1 MIYTLVRRDSGGNV
15 DAVISF
21 DSITSMDESW
31 TAKVSSYTV
40 EKGFDIS
47 DNVNVEPTEYSISAV
62 ISSYSLFNLD
72 NEIVWNGEDFKSGN
86 NYTIDSHIFAR
97 DEIIRIFKE
106 GSVLT
111 LLETTANSANEDL
124 TTKVE
129 ELKAGFVNEIENCVM
144 TSLSISHPDSG
155 GAAFY
160 VSIKL
165 QKVVVAVVNTSELA
179 DSEMTSA
186 VRPMK
191 GNTDNVSSDTTTEIE
206 DGDTTDMAGAGV
218 IKTEEQVKT
227 KEQVKTEKVAEFKKD
242 DRMTQAQGE
251 RIATQKRNY
260 YKDYAD
266 AYREVIRLQRK
277 DGISREVV
285 PQGDGWGWRYRR

>member
-155 GAAFY
+155 GGAFY

-179 DSEMTSA
+179 DSEMTPA

-191 GNTDNVSSDTTTEIE
+191 GNTDNVSSDTTTETE
-206 DGDTTDMAGAGV
+206 EGDTTDMAGAGV
-218 IKTEEQVKT
+218 LKTEEQVNA
-227 KEQVKTEKVAEFKKD
+227 EKVPEFKKK
-242 DRMTQAQGE
+242 DRIPQAVGE
-251 RIATQKRNY
+251 RNATQKRNY
-260 YKDYAD
+260 YRDYAD

>member
-97 DEIIRIFKE
+97 GEIIRIFKE

-179 DSEMTSA
+179 DSEMTPA

-191 GNTDNVSSDTTTEIE
+191 GNTDNVSSDTTTETE
-206 DGDTTDMAGAGV
+206 GGDTTDMAGAGV
-218 IKTEEQVKT
+218 IKTEEQVNA
-227 KEQVKTEKVAEFKKD
+227 EKVAEFKDPERK
-242 DRMTQAQGE
+242 TQAQGE
-251 RIATQKRNY
+251 RVATQKKNY

>member
-40 EKGFDIS
+40 EKGFNIS

-179 DSEMTSA
+179 DSEMTPA

-191 GNTDNVSSDTTTEIE
+191 GNTDNVSSDTTTETE
-206 DGDTTDMAGAGV
+206 EGDTTDMAGAGV
-218 IKTEEQVKT
+218 LKTEEQVNA
-227 KEQVKTEKVAEFKKD
+227 EKVAEFKNPE
-242 DRMTQAQGE
+242 RRTQAQGE
-251 RIATQKRNY
+251 RIATQKKNHY
-260 YKDYAD
+260 LDHINAEKEAM
-266 AYREVIRLQRK
+266 RLQRE
-277 DGISREVV
+277 DGYRRDVV
-285 PQGDGWGWRYRR
+285 AQGDGWTWRYSR

>member
-179 DSEMTSA
+179 DSEMTPA

-218 IKTEEQVKT
+218 IKTEEQVNA
-227 KEQVKTEKVAEFKKD
+227 EKVAKFKDPERK
-242 DRMTQAQGE
+242 TQAQGE
-251 RIATQKRNY
+251 RIATQKKNY

-266 AYREVIRLQRK
+266 AYREVISLQRG

>member
-40 EKGFDIS
+40 ENGFDIS

-160 VSIKL
+160 VNIKL

-179 DSEMTSA
+179 DSEMTPA

-191 GNTDNVSSDTTTEIE
+191 GNTDNVSSDTTTETE
-206 DGDTTDMAGAGV
+206 EGDTTDMAGAGV
-218 IKTEEQVKT
+218 LKTEEQVI
-227 KEQVKTEKVAEFKKD
+227 VEKVPEFKKEG
-242 DRMTQAQGE
+242 RTTQAQGE
-251 RIATQKRNY
+251 RIATQKKNHYRG
-260 YKDYAD
+260 YAD
-266 AYREVIRLQRK
+266 AYKEVIRLQRE

-285 PQGDGWGWRYRR
+285 AQGDGWSWRYRR

>member
-179 DSEMTSA
+179 DSEMTPA

-242 DRMTQAQGE
+242 DRKTQAQGE